1 MSRLIKCIA
10 PALFA
15 LAMVGCGPVEVR
27 IGKEQ
32 GAKPLNGALVAKV
45 PTTTFQCGD
54 VITAMDTSQTFTVVS
69 RVVSG
74 GCEFTFDDT
83 IEALK
88 ASDYESIGELKVA
101 SNLVQ
106 RIELSINKLTFTDV
120 ATGAALDLS
129 TRVTS
134 VVLWVNGQQVADKAA
149 LARLPVVVKLE
160 GAALASLKA
169 KVDARQPASVA
180 VKAVAVLPEMPRPPE
195 RLKLAYDAQPAIIL
209 GPGKIF

>member
-74 GCEFTFDDT
+74 GCEFTFDQDVEVVSLADYDAIKEFKAAVKFIHKVEVKLGRLEFFDDQGAKFDPETRIRDLEMKINGEVVLDT
-83 IEALK
+83 DALK
-88 ASDYESIGELKVA
+88 
-101 SNLVQ
+101 NLPKIMTLQGDGLRV
-106 RIELSINKLTFTDV
+106 IK
-120 ATGAALDLS
+120 AAIKARKACS
-129 TRVTS
+129 VHVTARVTILDS
-134 VVLWVNGQQVADKAA
+134 ATKTGVRCEYD
-149 LARLPVVVKLE
+149 
-160 GAALASLKA
+160 S
-169 KVDARQPASVA
+169 QPTYIGSSD
-180 VKAVAVLPEMPRPPE
+180 E
-195 RLKLAYDAQPAIIL
+195 I
-209 GPGKIF
+209 